1 MTLKRSTVL
10 AIATLCGMV
19 LLATSCKTPREKRLE
34 AENEKLQND
43 IVKSDSVQI
52 QFMNAY
58 AEIDANLQAIKVREK
73 MINKNSRDAEDNPD
87 IQQRIIN
94 DIVEIGK
101 LMENNRKKLQD
112 MESLRRQLVNARSVN
127 EKLKAE
133 NTSLKENAT
142 SKMNAQDA
150 EKLAYYEKENQRL
163 AEVNKGLEQTIAR
176 LKQQLTESEATVNNL
191 REELTQLKR
200 AYAVLESTIDSLNR
214 KSQQYLA
221 DIEEMNATIASLN
234 DQLNSS
240 KTFYYIAAPSKE
252 LKTKQILAKGGINPN
267 APLRNFTQINED
279 KRVIDIPG
287 GKSVKSFHTQH
298 PSTSYRIDNKD
309 KKNVKIEITNPQAF
323 WSLSKVCV
331 IEIK

>member
-58 AEIDANLQAIKVREK
+58 AEIDANLQAIKKREK
-73 MINKNSRDAEDNPD
+73 MINKNSRDAEENPD

-112 MESLRRQLVNARSVN
+112 MESLRRQLVAARSSN

-133 NTSLKENAT
+133 NTSLKESAAPKTNE
-142 SKMNAQDA
+142 QDA
-150 EKLAYYEKENQRL
+150 EKLAYYEKENLKL
-163 AEVNKGLEQTIAR
+163 AELNKKLEQQIQN
-176 LKQQLTESEATVNNL
+176 LKQQLDEKEMEIGNL
-191 REELTQLKR
+191 REEIKQLKQ
-200 AYAVLESTIDSLNR
+200 AYAVLEATMDSLSR

-221 DIEEMNATIASLN
+221 DIEDRDNTIASLN

-240 KTFYYIAAPSKE
+240 KTFYYIAAPGKD
-252 LKTKQILAKGGINPN
+252 LKSKQISGKGGINPN
-267 APLRNFTQINED
+267 ASVRNFTPITED
-279 KRVIDIPG
+279 ERVIPFS
-287 GKSVKSFHTQH
+287 GKFGNLLTKH
-298 PSTSYRIDNKD
+298 PNTSYRIDDKD
-309 KKNVKIEITNPQAF
+309 KKNLKLIINDPQAF

-331 IEIK
+331 IETK

>member
-1 MTLKRSTVL
+1 MNLKRSTVL
-10 AIATLCGMV
+10 AITALCSVV

-58 AEIDANLQAIKVREK
+58 AEIDANLQAIKTREK
-73 MINKNSRDAEDNPD
+73 MINKNSRDAETNPD
-87 IQQRIIN
+87 IQQRIIG

-112 MESLRRQLVNARSVN
+112 MESLRRQLVSARSAN

-133 NTSLKENAT
+133 NTSLKEKP
-142 SKMNAQDA
+142 KMNAEDA
-150 EKLAYYEKENQRL
+150 EKLAYYEKENRRL

-176 LKQQLTESEATVNNL
+176 LKQQLAESEAAVNNL

-200 AYAVLESTIDSLNR
+200 AYAVLQSTIDSLNY

-221 DIEEMNATIASLN
+221 DLEEKENTIASLN
-234 DQLNSS
+234 EQINSS
-240 KTFYYIAAPSKE
+240 KAVYFIAAPSKE
-252 LKTKQILAKGGINPN
+252 LKSKQIVAKGGINAN
-267 APLRNFTQINED
+267 ASIKNFTQTNED
-279 KRVIDIPG
+279 QRIIETKS
-287 GKSVKSFHTQH
+287 GKINLLTSH
-298 PSTSYRIDNKD
+298 PNGSYRIDNKD
-309 KKNVKIEITNPQAF
+309 KKNIKLEITNPKAF

-331 IEIK
+331 IETK

>member
-1 MTLKRSTVL
+1 MTFKRSTVL
-10 AIATLCGMV
+10 AIAALCSMV

-73 MINKNSRDAEDNPD
+73 MINKNSRDAETNPD
-87 IQQRIIN
+87 IQQKIIS

-112 MESLRRQLVNARSVN
+112 MESLRRQLVSVRSSN

-133 NTSLKENAT
+133 NTSLKENAAPKT
-142 SKMNAQDA
+142 NPEDA

-163 AEVNKGLEQTIAR
+163 AELNKSLEQQIKNLNNQ
-176 LKQQLTESEATVNNL
+176 LKEKEMEIGNL
-191 REELTQLKR
+191 REELRTLKQ
-200 AYAVLESTIDSLNR
+200 AYAALETTLDSLDR
-214 KSQQYLA
+214 KSKQYLA
-221 DIEEMNATIASLN
+221 ELEQKEITIASLE

-240 KTFYYIAAPSKE
+240 KTFYYIAAPGKE
-252 LKTKQILAKGGINPN
+252 LKAKQISGKGGINPN
-267 APLRNFTQINED
+267 ASVRSLIPINEEQ
-279 KRVIDIPG
+279 RVIETHAAKI
-287 GKSVKSFHTQH
+287 VKFYTQH
-298 PSTSYRIDNKD
+298 PNGSYRIDDKD
-309 KKNVKIEITNPQAF
+309 KKNIKVEITNPSAF

-331 IEIK
+331 IETK